1 MKSADLPLIDIVQI
15 NENIGHPHS
24 FSNDLVIELLQTK
37 SWLKNSAKSFWLK
50 KLP

>member
-1 MKSADLPLIDIVQI
+1 MKSADLPLIDIIQI

-37 SWLKNSAKSFWLK
+37 FKAADNCAEIGRAHV
-50 KLP
+50 